1 MPELYPQN
9 GTYIIYNR
17 VQSPQGQ
24 QLALTFNGDRQDITG
39 TPLDVNNTKQHWVL
53 RRYGPDRFGGS
64 VYELKPVDNHNLE
77 AGGSNKGTIIT
88 LPVGA
93 YVFSI
98 YQDDT
103 GYLIKNG
110 NRQYPWTFS
119 PASDGSPVTSVSD
132 SVDEKQRWWFRPV

>member
-39 TPLDVNNTKQHWVL
+39 TPLDASNTKQHWVL

-64 VYELKPVDNHNLE
+64 VYELKPVDNQNLE

-88 LPVGA
+88 LPLA
-93 YVFSI
+93 PI
-98 YQDDT
+98 
-103 GYLIKNG
+103 IKNG

>member
-39 TPLDVNNTKQHWVL
+39 TPLDASNTKQH
-53 RRYGPDRFGGS
+53 
-64 VYELKPVDNHNLE
+64 LKPVDNQNLE

-119 PASDGSPVTSVSD
+119 PALDGSPVTSVSD